1 MTLFKKIRIWSPN
14 CPPDYVSV
22 GYVTTISPNDPQ
34 RGDIYC
40 IRRYF
45 VELDNFLEDASKYR
59 KDTWEL
65 VGESGSY
72 NSNEET
78 RLYLQ
83 KGTSNPELISPMGFA
98 AALPDTGSWTEPP
111 TAFYFK
117 KLHVDFYPNT
127 PVLEQ
132 WLEDKEY
139 HKNSKQEEFTHG
151 AKVGRAVIFNW
162 SHVQQRAVRSISY
175 TKTTSVENSG
185 GNGFELGLSLEGKT
199 KKKGVEKKGSL
210 EVDFSRAVSRGTA
223 TDSSQTDAME
233 IEVEIPAFS
242 KVAVS
247 IKSTVKKTKLRYT
260 GTQVTLYVN
269 GTETRRPTEGFL
281 QEIKTVSSVVDYGR
295 FQPLKTD
302 DTDSS
307 PEPTVV
313 SQEDPLAN
321 SRAATEGADILYRKK
336 YKETNIHV
344 WRAVDRNRNGHEVSF
359 FRPLVN
365 TQAKECA
372 LGDVAV
378 KGNSFPNYGHLIV
391 AAQKTSA
398 LRTGCQCQFF

>member
-1 MTLFKKIRIWSPN
+1 MIKKIRIWSPN

-22 GYVTTISPNDPQ
+22 GYVTTISPDHPK

-40 IRRYF
+40 VRRYF
-45 VELDNFLEDASKYR
+45 VELDNFLENENKYR
-59 KDTWEL
+59 TDTWEL
-65 VGESGSY
+65 VWDSDSY

-78 RLYLQ
+78 KLYRQ
-83 KGTSNPELISPMGFA
+83 IGPSNPELISPVGFA

-127 PVLEQ
+127 PVLKQ
-132 WLEDKEY
+132 WLVDKEY

-162 SHVQQRAVRSISY
+162 SHVQQSALRSISY
-175 TKTTSVENSG
+175 SKTTSVENLG

-223 TDSSQTDAME
+223 TDSSETDAME

-247 IKSTVKKTKLRYT
+247 IKSTVKKTRLRYT
-260 GTQVTLYVN
+260 ATQVTLYVN
-269 GTETRRPTEGFL
+269 GTETRRSTEGFL

-302 DTDSS
+302 DTDNS

-313 SQEDPLAN
+313 SQKDPLAN
-321 SRAATEGADILYRKK
+321 SLSATEGAEILYRKK
-336 YKETNIHV
+336 FKETNLDF
-344 WRAVDRNRNGHEVSF
+344 WRAVDYNRNGHEVSF

-372 LGDVAV
+372 LGDVAA
-378 KGNSFPNYGHLIV
+378 KGNKFPNYGHLIV
-391 AAQKTSA
+391 AAQKASA
-398 LRTGCQCQFF
+398 LRTGCQFSLFK